1 MSRLGVI
8 KCILE
13 TAVTWVLLQFF
24 PFTMHIKLRFIVV
37 WVLMQF
43 IAGRYRHKALLIWD
57 ELK

>member
-37 WVLMQF
+37 WVL
-43 IAGRYRHKALLIWD
+43 
-57 ELK
+57 